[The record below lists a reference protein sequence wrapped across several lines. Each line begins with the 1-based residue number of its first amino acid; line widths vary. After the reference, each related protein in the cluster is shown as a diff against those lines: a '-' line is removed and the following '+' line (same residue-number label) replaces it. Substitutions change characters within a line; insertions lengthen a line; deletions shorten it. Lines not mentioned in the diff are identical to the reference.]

1 MNKALYLSI
10 VFLLPII
17 FYPLGLNYLQ
27 DIWIWYYVPFGAV
40 YAIYVWIKP
49 TENITKYIVAT
60 PLVFLLV
67 LFPGILVPYGFNS
80 GVGAAFE
87 FLPVMLIVA
96 IPIGFITGLLYVVLA
111 LLILKG
117 FVKFGY
123 GFQNS

>member
-17 FYPLGLNYLQ
+17 FYPIGLSHFQ

-40 YAIYVWIKP
+40 YATYIWFKP
-49 TENITKYIVAT
+49 TGNITNYIVAT

-67 LFPGILVPYGFNS
+67 LFIGVFVPYGFNS
-80 GVGAAFE
+80 GIGAAFE
-87 FLPVMLIVA
+87 FLPVMLIVT